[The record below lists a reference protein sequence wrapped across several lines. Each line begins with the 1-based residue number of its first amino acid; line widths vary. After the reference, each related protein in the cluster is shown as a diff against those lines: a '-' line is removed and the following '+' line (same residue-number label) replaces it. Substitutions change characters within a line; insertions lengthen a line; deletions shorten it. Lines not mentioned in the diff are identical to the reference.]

1 MDKHL
6 SIETYA
12 NLNLPLADGS
22 LIRVSINNPTD
33 AQIMGLRLIEQS
45 AELLHLVEESL
56 TELCVTPER
65 ADRLRAI
72 ADYVR
77 AG

>member
-1 MDKHL
+1 MNSHL
-6 SIETYA
+6 TIETRA
-12 NLNLPLADGS
+12 DLKLPLADGS
-22 LIRVSINNPTD
+22 LIQVSIDNPTNT
-33 AQIMGLRLIEQS
+33 QIMGLRLIEQS
-45 AELLHLVEESL
+45 AELLHLIEESL